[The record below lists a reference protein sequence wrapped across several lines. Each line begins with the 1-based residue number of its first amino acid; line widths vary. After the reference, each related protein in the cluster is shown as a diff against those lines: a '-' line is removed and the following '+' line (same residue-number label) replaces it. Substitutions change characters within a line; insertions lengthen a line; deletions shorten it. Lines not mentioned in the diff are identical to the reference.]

1 MGRTCAASSQI
12 LAGAMYRVFLALFGV
27 LAALVVL
34 DAVGP
39 GRASDPAQSREVP
52 GHRAVTQA
60 ATAGSDRDPAP
71 FREATRRR
79 LRDAAP
85 RTYLDSLLLGT
96 DSLIRRW
103 DLSQGRALRTAVLEG
118 GAPEYAPRLEDMIR
132 EAAAR
137 WEREGL
143 GFYFGFGVDTADA
156 DIVIRWQSRLEAE
169 DRAGQTD
176 LVWDRLGHI
185 RRAGITLALRNTAGE
200 LLPDDALLAVAV
212 HEIGHAIGLP
222 HSDDAEDV
230 MFPRARRN
238 EISPRDRRTAYL
250 LYQLPPGSVKE
261 GEF

>member
-1 MGRTCAASSQI
+1 
-12 LAGAMYRVFLALFGV
+12 MYRVFLALFV
-27 LAALVVL
+27 MLAALVAL
-34 DAVGP
+34 DAVRPNAAADGVRS
-39 GRASDPAQSREVP
+39 GEVP
-52 GHRAVTQA
+52 GQRALTQGA
-60 ATAGSDRDPAP
+60 AAASDMDLHPG
-71 FREATRRR
+71 REATRRR
-79 LRDAAP
+79 LRDAAA

-103 DLSQGRALRTAVLEG
+103 ELGTGRALDLAIVEG
-118 GAPEYAPRLEDMIR
+118 GAPEYEPRLASMVR

-143 GFYFGFGVDTADA
+143 GFYFKFSTDTAKA
-156 DIVIRWQSRLEAE
+156 DVVIRWQSRLESE

-185 RRAGITLALRNTAGE
+185 RRAGITLALRNTAGA

-222 HSDDAEDV
+222 HSDDSDDV
-230 MFPRARRN
+230 MFPRARHN
-238 EISPRDRRTAYL
+238 VISPRDRLTAYL

-261 GEF
+261 RDS

>member
-1 MGRTCAASSQI
+1 MPAAGLFV
-12 LAGAMYRVFLALFGV
+12 LARAMYRTFLLLLGV
-27 LAALVVL
+27 LTALVAL
-34 DAVGP
+34 DAV
-39 GRASDPAQSREVP
+39 RSRRTRIPAQSGEVP
-52 GHRAVTQA
+52 GQQAVTQG
-60 ATAGSDRDPAP
+60 ATAGPDAGLAP
-71 FREATRRR
+71 GREATRRR

-103 DLSQGRALRTAVLEG
+103 DLASRRTLRTAVVPG
-118 GAPEYAPRLEDMIR
+118 GAPEYSPRLAGMVR
-132 EAAAR
+132 EAAGR

-143 GFYFGFGVDTADA
+143 GFYFGFGTDTAEA
-156 DIVIRWQSRLEAE
+156 DILIRWKSRLEAE

-185 RRAGITLALRNTAGE
+185 RRASITLALRNTSGE
-200 LLPDDALLAVAV
+200 LLPDEALLAVAV
-212 HEIGHAIGLP
+212 HEMGHAIGLP

-238 EISPRDRRTAYL
+238 ALSPRDRRTAYL

-261 GEF
+261 GSSALP